1 MQKQEKGIALLVKKG
16 KEQGFL
22 TQEDLLDVFPKVEE
36 NLELLDNIFEV
47 LQRNK
52 IEVVEP
58 EETTATENEEEIRD
72 GEKTLE
78 EKIKIIKSIQPIMS
92 ADAIRSYLYE
102 IGSIPFLT
110 GEEEVILAKRIERG
124 DEEAKQILVT
134 ANLRLVVSIAKEYMY
149 DKSNLQ
155 LLDIIQEGNIALMR
169 AVEKFN
175 YREGFKFSTIASW
188 WVKQAIEK
196 AIKDEALEP

>member
-1 MQKQEKGIALLVKKG
+1 MQKQEKRIALLVKKG

-36 NLELLDNIFEV
+36 NLELLDKIFEV

-58 EETTATENEEEIRD
+58 EETTTENEEWIRD

>member
-1 MQKQEKGIALLVKKG
+1 MQKNKKELLLVKKG

-36 NLELLDNIFEV
+36 NLELLDKIFEV

-58 EETTATENEEEIRD
+58 EETTTENEEWIRD

-124 DEEAKQILVT
+124 DEEDKQILVT

>member
-22 TQEDLLDVFPKVEE
+22 TQEDLLDAFPKVEE

-58 EETTATENEEEIRD
+58 EETTTENEEWIRD

>member
-36 NLELLDNIFEV
+36 NLELLDKIFEV

-58 EETTATENEEEIRD
+58 EETTTENEEWIRD

-78 EKIKIIKSIQPIMS
+78 EKIKIIKSTQPIMS

>member
-36 NLELLDNIFEV
+36 NLELLDKIFEV

-58 EETTATENEEEIRD
+58 EETTTENEEWIRD

-102 IGSIPFLT
+102 IGSIPLLT
-110 GEEEVILAKRIERG
+110 CEEEVILAKRIESG
-124 DEEAKQILVT
+124 DEEAKQILIT

-155 LLDIIQEGNIALMR
+155 LLDIIQEGNIAIMK

-175 YREGFKFSTIASW
+175 YKEGFKFSTIASW

>member
-36 NLELLDNIFEV
+36 NLELLDKIFEV

-78 EKIKIIKSIQPIMS
+78 EKIKIIKSIQP
-92 ADAIRSYLYE
+92 
-102 IGSIPFLT
+102 
-110 GEEEVILAKRIERG
+110 
-124 DEEAKQILVT
+124 
-134 ANLRLVVSIAKEYMY
+134 
-149 DKSNLQ
+149 
-155 LLDIIQEGNIALMR
+155 
-169 AVEKFN
+169 
-175 YREGFKFSTIASW
+175 
-188 WVKQAIEK
+188 
-196 AIKDEALEP
+196 

>member
-1 MQKQEKGIALLVKKG
+1 MQKQEKRIALLVKKG

-22 TQEDLLDVFPKVEE
+22 TQEDLLDAFPKVEE
-36 NLELLDNIFEV
+36 NLELLDKIFEV

-58 EETTATENEEEIRD
+58 EETTTENEEWIRD

>member
-1 MQKQEKGIALLVKKG
+1 MQKQEKRIALLVKKG

-22 TQEDLLDVFPKVEE
+22 TQEDLLDAFPKVEE

-58 EETTATENEEEIRD
+58 EETTTEKEEWIRD

>member
-1 MQKQEKGIALLVKKG
+1 MQKQEKRIALLVKKG

-22 TQEDLLDVFPKVEE
+22 TQEDLLDAFPKVEE

-58 EETTATENEEEIRD
+58 EETTTENEEWIRD

>member
-36 NLELLDNIFEV
+36 NLELLDKIFEV

-58 EETTATENEEEIRD
+58 EETTTENEEWIRD

>member
-36 NLELLDNIFEV
+36 NLELLDKIFEV

-58 EETTATENEEEIRD
+58 EETTTEKEEWIRD

>member
-22 TQEDLLDVFPKVEE
+22 TQEDLLDAFPKVEE
-36 NLELLDNIFEV
+36 NLELLDKIFEV

-58 EETTATENEEEIRD
+58 EETTTENEEWIRD